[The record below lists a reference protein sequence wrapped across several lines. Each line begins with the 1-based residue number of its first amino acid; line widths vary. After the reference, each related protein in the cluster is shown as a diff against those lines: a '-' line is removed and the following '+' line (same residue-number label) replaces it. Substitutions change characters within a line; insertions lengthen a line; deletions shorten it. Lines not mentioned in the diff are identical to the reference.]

1 MPRKVMLS
9 TSNRPQLIIETSHG
23 DDDDD
28 VESTMKFVMMF
39 MVMLTRIRKVNTYIH
54 DDQIFKNSN
63 GEDCANSDTDVKQY
77 HL

>member
-28 VESTMKFVMMF
+28 VESTMKLDLVMMF
-39 MVMLTRIRKVNTYIH
+39 MVMLTRIR
-54 DDQIFKNSN
+54 
-63 GEDCANSDTDVKQY
+63 
-77 HL
+77 

>member
-28 VESTMKFVMMF
+28 VESTMKLAMMF
-39 MVMLTRIRKVNTYIH
+39 MVMLTRIK
-54 DDQIFKNSN
+54 QLFKSSN
-63 GEDCANSDTDVKQY
+63 GEDCENSDTDVE
-77 HL
+77 